1 MCAAMNNLDENE
13 TGEGTKELDD
23 LLGSEEMK
31 DLDVLM
37 EFFEDQ
43 VYTEIFDDL
52 MTFWKRKELEGQQGH
67 SPCLLRGDK
76 RSKSMQSNCQKSSR
90 LTKFATIDE
99 EEPHDIRRACLS
111 EASRR
116 PLVGI
121 VNTRREQL
129 LELDTLFYRE
139 DKEDNKNKD
148 NSKVVKPKTKSS
160 AEADICANTIQT
172 LWPQTVIGSRAQPV
186 PLPVPLYV
194 PVPVKVPL
202 PVPVP
207 TKEDPSLDEDAV
219 EQRQKKGM
227 IARGLTKLDKIR
239 KSISLPNIGS
249 GAASVWHESRPIAS
263 TADKQKEEEE
273 DKGTLR
279 EVLEIFLPRIPIE
292 KREKAKQ
299 VLQKLVAETKNITML
314 TFVLTDKL
322 TKNKKVFGSTIDK
335 ILESEKRPKGIPM
348 ILEVA
353 FEMVGK
359 PENVEQE
366 GIYRQ
371 NGNMNLI
378 LGLKVDVEKGRVDK
392 LKEVDNVHLIT
403 GLVKMFFKDLKEPLI
418 SEGLLMKL
426 STFVEE
432 EQSSKKRDSSLR
444 RKDYSE
450 IFMSGE
456 VKPSHRR
463 TLVQLLK
470 HLDKVEKHQSR
481 NKMTKENLAIVL
493 GPTLSRIPA
502 NTLDMKKF
510 VYAQNA
516 VVRLMLEDRQC
527 KWALED
533 SVK

>member
-1 MCAAMNNLDENE
+1 
-13 TGEGTKELDD
+13 
-23 LLGSEEMK
+23 
-31 DLDVLM
+31 
-37 EFFEDQ
+37 
-43 VYTEIFDDL
+43 
-52 MTFWKRKELEGQQGH
+52 
-67 SPCLLRGDK
+67 
-76 RSKSMQSNCQKSSR
+76 MQSNCQKSSR

-263 TADKQKEEEE
+263 TADKQK
-273 DKGTLR
+273 
-279 EVLEIFLPRIPIE
+279 
-292 KREKAKQ
+292 
-299 VLQKLVAETKNITML
+299 
-314 TFVLTDKL
+314 
-322 TKNKKVFGSTIDK
+322 GSQHSIQ
-335 ILESEKRPKGIPM
+335 R
-348 ILEVA
+348 
-353 FEMVGK
+353 
-359 PENVEQE
+359 
-366 GIYRQ
+366 Y
-371 NGNMNLI
+371 
-378 LGLKVDVEKGRVDK
+378 
-392 LKEVDNVHLIT
+392 HLNPSFSKT
-403 GLVKMFFKDLKEPLI
+403 MFFIHCRKGWGGQVNPLCKFFY
-418 SEGLLMKL
+418 GRF
-426 STFVEE
+426 STY
-432 EQSSKKRDSSLR
+432 KDSSLLYFR
-444 RKDYSE
+444 GGGR
-450 IFMSGE
+450 
-456 VKPSHRR
+456 
-463 TLVQLLK
+463 
-470 HLDKVEKHQSR
+470 
-481 NKMTKENLAIVL
+481 
-493 GPTLSRIPA
+493 
-502 NTLDMKKF
+502 
-510 VYAQNA
+510 
-516 VVRLMLEDRQC
+516 
-527 KWALED
+527 
-533 SVK
+533 